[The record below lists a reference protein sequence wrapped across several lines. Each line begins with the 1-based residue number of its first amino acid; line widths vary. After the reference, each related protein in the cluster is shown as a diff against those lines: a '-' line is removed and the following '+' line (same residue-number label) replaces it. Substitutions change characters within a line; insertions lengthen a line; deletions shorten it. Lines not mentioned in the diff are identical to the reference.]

1 MINFELTF
9 DFKEFEQ
16 LSSVFQQFSA
26 ALFPNSAAIIE
37 KKSNEVAQAWR
48 NFVSRENNDLDI
60 EFPKD
65 SNLNGGKL
73 AESVKAKPDT
83 DILHWKVSSDS
94 KMMDQLI
101 NGSPE
106 VKYDMKQTHTKGRK
120 SRVSAKGIPY
130 LIIPFR
136 WGTPNDKGSKR
147 RWNNSIPQVQ
157 YNTLVKGMK
166 ISSTKNT
173 THIEPNAK
181 GEPIVRPEYNWK
193 SRLSSQDAWNDR
205 ASGMVRMK
213 DTTGSTYWT
222 FRIVSAKSPANS
234 WWYKRPA
241 TQGVDI
247 IAALH
252 RRFDA
257 EIESELNNAVA
268 EDEKWLKGQFD

>member
-1 MINFELTF
+1 MISFELTF
-9 DFKEFEQ
+9 DFNEFEQ

-26 ALFPNSAAIIE
+26 DLFPNSAAVIE
-37 KKSNEVAQAWR
+37 KKSKDVAQAWR
-48 NFVSRENNDLDI
+48 NFVTRENNDLDI
-60 EFPKD
+60 EFPKN

-73 AESVKAKPDT
+73 AESITAKPDT
-83 DILHWKVSSDS
+83 DIFHWKVSSNS

-106 VKYDMKQTHTKGRK
+106 VKYDMKQTHTRGRK

-136 WGTPNDKGSKR
+136 WGTPNDKDTKR
-147 RWNNSIPQVQ
+147 RWNNSIPQIQ

-173 THIEPNAK
+173 THIEPNAN
-181 GEPIVRPEYNWK
+181 GEPVVRAEYNWK

-213 DTTGSTYWT
+213 DKKGSTYWT

-247 IAALH
+247 IGALH

-257 EIESELNNAVA
+257 EIESELNNAIV
-268 EDEKWLKGQFD
+268 EDEKWIKGHID